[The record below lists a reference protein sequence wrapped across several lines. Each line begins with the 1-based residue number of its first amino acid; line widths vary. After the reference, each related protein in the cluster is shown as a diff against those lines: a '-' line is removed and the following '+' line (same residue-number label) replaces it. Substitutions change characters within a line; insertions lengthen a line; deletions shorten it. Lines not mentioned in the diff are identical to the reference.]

1 MLKII
6 DIPGHERL
14 RDKFFDQHKTLAKGI
29 VYVIDSNTI
38 QQDIRDAAEFLYN
51 LLVDPVIITN
61 CPNLLIL
68 CNKQDHTFSKGA
80 SAVRSIF
87 EKELLVKK

>member
-1 MLKII
+1 MFKII

-14 RDKFFDQHKTLAKGI
+14 RDKFFDQYKTLTKGI
-29 VYVIDSNTI
+29 VFVVDSNTI

-51 LLVDPVIITN
+51 ILVDSTILSN

-80 SAVRSIF
+80 SAVKLIF
-87 EKELLVKK
+87 EKEL